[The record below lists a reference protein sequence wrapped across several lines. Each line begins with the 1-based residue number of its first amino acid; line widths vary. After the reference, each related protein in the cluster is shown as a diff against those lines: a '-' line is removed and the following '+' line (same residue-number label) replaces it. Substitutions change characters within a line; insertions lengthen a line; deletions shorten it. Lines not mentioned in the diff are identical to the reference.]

1 MNISLDDTLNLAL
14 AAGYEDARI
23 AIDVDNNVNKDRHS
37 FVVVGKVNIFSPTS
51 PDTLMRLCFELKIS
65 VEWFGG
71 FEEWKIS
78 ADIDTDEDVG
88 WAKTPEQIADAI
100 LKCSLQVIKECGE

>member
-1 MNISLDDTLNLAL
+1 MKLSLDDQLKLAI
-14 AAGYEDARI
+14 AAGHGSAWITNENY
-23 AIDVDNNVNKDRHS
+23 VTTTPS
-37 FVVVGKVNIFSPTS
+37 MWSIFKPTS
-51 PDTLMRLCFELKIS
+51 PDTLMRLMFNLKID

-88 WAKTPEQIADAI
+88 WAKTPEEIADAI
-100 LKCSLQVIKECGE
+100 IACSLQVIKECGE